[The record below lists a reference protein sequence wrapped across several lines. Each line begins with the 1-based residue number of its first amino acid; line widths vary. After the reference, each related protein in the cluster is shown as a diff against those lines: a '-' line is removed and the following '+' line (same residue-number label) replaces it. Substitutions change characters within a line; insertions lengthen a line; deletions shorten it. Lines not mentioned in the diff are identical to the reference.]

1 MTSKNKSWLNPE
13 GKETLTPNDL
23 LEMRKRLVNKF
34 GNKIMGE
41 SKPEWTTEE
50 QVASVTYETLTKE
63 LYKMAPGVEGPDKI
77 MKLYT
82 ENEANNIIELI
93 YKLILKYAIKPFLVV
108 LAVVV
113 LIALLKYIFH

>member
-1 MTSKNKSWLNPE
+1 MTNSNKSWLNPE
-13 GKETLTPNDL
+13 GKENLKPSDL
-23 LEMRKRLVNKF
+23 LEMRKRIVSKF
-34 GNKIMGE
+34 GNKIMGK
-41 SKPEWTTEE
+41 SKPEWTAEE

-63 LYKMAPGVEGPDKI
+63 LYKMAPGVEGPDKM

-82 ENEANNIIELI
+82 ENEASNIIELA
-93 YKLILKYAIKPFLVV
+93 YKLILKHATKPFLVV